1 MKRTLAALLVGL
13 TVLTGCGGA
22 TPSQQAPAA
31 AAKSA
36 EVGKITAAELLK
48 KVQAGEKLLIVD
60 VRTEE
65 EFQAG
70 HIEGAKLVTLQSL
83 PDGAKGLGKADQ
95 IILICRSGNR
105 STQAAQL
112 LVAAGFTN
120 LVNVTD
126 GMTAWEKAGGPV
138 VK

>member
-1 MKRTLAALLVGL
+1 MKRMIAALLVGL
-13 TVLTGCGGA
+13 ALVTGCGGA
-22 TPSQQAPAA
+22 ASSPSAPAGDAKPA
-31 AAKSA
+31 AVAKL
-36 EVGKITAAELLK
+36 TAAELLK
-48 KVQAGEKLLIVD
+48 KVKAGEKLLIVD

-65 EFQAG
+65 EYAAG
-70 HIEGAKLVTLQSL
+70 HVDGAKLITLQSL
-83 PDGAKGLGKADQ
+83 PDGAKGLSKKDE

-120 LVNVTD
+120 LVNITD
-126 GMTAWEKAGGPV
+126 GMTGWEKAGGPV